1 MKETLSTL
9 TAVQKFDDRLM
20 DLRRRLESL
29 PVELGEQET
38 RYSVLE
44 AEAEKHLVERKRA
57 LSWAQSLENDVRDW
71 DARVEKLEQQ
81 IRILRDAGAAQVA
94 RHEAEQ
100 HRGEIAKAEEKAI
113 VLLEKAEK
121 LAESAVEAKEG
132 LAPELEELEL
142 FRKTVVADEVELQE
156 EIAFL
161 QNCRDTLFQK
171 AHRSGRDLYEKLMP
185 SRKGRPVTSLRGDSC
200 GGCGMSVAP
209 NDRIKVAKMASIAT
223 CRSCSRILVQEE
235 VWDSVREETS
245 VEGPRA

>member
-20 DLRRRLESL
+20 VLRRRLESL

-71 DARVEKLEQQ
+71 EARVEKLEQQ

-121 LAESAVEAKEG
+121 LAESAVEA
-132 LAPELEELEL
+132 EELEL

-235 VWDSVREETS
+235 VWDGVREETS